1 MDSLL
6 GVGHGSLQTMDSL
19 LGVSYMDRVPKNLT
33 AAILLFA
40 DEGGLLAV
48 PKDHKIAEAWGVAG
62 SAAPGTYWG
71 DHSFVVRANTVE
83 VVRRDLF
90 QEGGGGLRLRVG
102 LQHVGRSSWRTA
114 ADLLDAGSGA
124 VLARVWTTNVFVAR
138 AGLRPEELPDR
149 DGFRKMVGA
158 GGAMPRSDHVCKAA
172 AAAAGTTTPP
182 AGAYTWR
189 THVRA
194 TDCDDLGHV
203 NNTRYA
209 SMAEEA
215 LGFALHG
222 GAFAEGSEASAL
234 ARRPV
239 VTMHIDY
246 LEQLL
251 PYTALRAAVWFDE
264 ARKVFVVRFE
274 TDCNGTPGAV
284 ASTVV
289 LCTVRQ
295 NANREHVEQ
304 EQEEQA
310 RSSRL

>member
-1 MDSLL
+1 M
-6 GVGHGSLQTMDSL
+6 
-19 LGVSYMDRVPKNLT
+19 RVLT
-33 AAILLFA
+33 
-40 DEGGLLAV
+40 
-48 PKDHKIAEAWGVAG
+48 
-62 SAAPGTYWG
+62 
-71 DHSFVVRANTVE
+71 DHSIPRF
-83 VVRRDLF
+83 LLS
-90 QEGGGGLRLRVG
+90 G
-102 LQHVGRSSWRTA
+102 SSA
-114 ADLLDAGSGA
+114 IEK
-124 VLARVWTTNVFVAR
+124 V
-138 AGLRPEELPDR
+138 ELPSTHGALSGEWHFKDGKHWR
-149 DGFRKMVGA
+149 DC
-158 GGAMPRSDHVCKAA
+158 HCKIL
-172 AAAAGTTTPP
+172 
-182 AGAYTWR
+182 Y
-189 THVRA
+189 
-194 TDCDDLGHV
+194 
-203 NNTRYA
+203 
-209 SMAEEA
+209 
-215 LGFALHG
+215 LHG

-304 EQEEQA
+304 EEQA